1 MSFEPTFTRLRDCRY
16 GRMLYNV
23 NDVYVGRSFEEYG
36 EYCEFEIELL
46 RQVIR
51 EGDVVID
58 AGANI
63 GAHTV
68 FFSRAVGAR
77 GGVFAFEPQ
86 RLIFQ
91 MLCANLALNELL
103 NVRAMNMALGEAE
116 GTVRLLT
123 LDPRKQNNFGGVAL
137 RDDNRGEPLP
147 VIRLDSINLRSC
159 RLIKVDVE
167 GMELPVLR
175 GAEQLIRQ
183 FQPALYVENDRA
195 DRSRDLVRYIDS
207 LGYDLYWH
215 RPPLFNPNNF
225 RGNANNVFGTVIT
238 ANMICVPRAWGATM
252 QHFEKVPVPK

>member
-23 NDVYVGRSFEEYG
+23 NDMYVGRSFDEYG
-36 EYCEFEIELL
+36 EYCEFEIDLL

-63 GAHTV
+63 GGHTV
-68 FFSRAVGAR
+68 FFSRAVGER
-77 GGVFAFEPQ
+77 GGVLAFEPQ
-86 RLIFQ
+86 RLVFQ

-103 NVRAMNMALGEAE
+103 NVRAMNVALGEAA
-116 GTVRLLT
+116 GTVNVLT
-123 LDPRKQNNFGGVAL
+123 LDPRKPNNFGGVAL
-137 RDDNRGEPLP
+137 KDDPRGEPLP
-147 VIRLDSINLRSC
+147 VITLDSLNLRGY

-175 GAEQLIRQ
+175 GAERLIRQ

-195 DRSRDLVRYIDS
+195 DRSRDLVGYIDS

-215 RPPLFNPNNF
+215 RTPLFNPRNF
-225 RGNANNVFGTVIT
+225 RGNTNNVFGNTIT
-238 ANMICVPRAWGATM
+238 ANMFCVPRAWGATM
-252 QHFEKVPVPK
+252 THFEKVAVPE